1 MPAFS
6 GQFNWRDGIVW
17 QAGFVVA
24 DKEIPAIDRIHI
36 CSALVDTG
44 ASVTISSSVAKEIE
58 LVPKGKTEIQ
68 NTSGIEEVN
77 VYDVQPV
84 IILSN
89 VPSAENKATMAMQA
103 FEQIPSPE
111 FNPGDNIYKALIG
124 RDILQQ
130 GLLTLS
136 FDGHYTFS
144 Y

>member
-1 MPAFS
+1 MARWDS
-6 GQFNWRDGIVW
+6 RQV
-17 QAGFVVA
+17 GFVAA

-44 ASVTISSSVAKEIE
+44 ASVTCISSSVAKELE
-58 LVPKGKTEIQ
+58 LAPKGKTEIQ
-68 NTSGIEEVN
+68 NASGIEEVN

-89 VPSAENKATMAMQA
+89 VPSAENKTTMAVQA
-103 FEQIPSPE
+103 FEPIRSPE
-111 FNPGDNIYKALIG
+111 FNPGENIQKALIG

-130 GLLTLS
+130 GVLTLS

>member
-1 MPAFS
+1 MARWDS
-6 GQFNWRDGIVW
+6 RQV
-17 QAGFVVA
+17 GFVAA
-24 DKEIPAIDRIHI
+24 DKEIPAIDRIQI
-36 CSALVDTG
+36 CSALVDAG
-44 ASVTISSSVAKEIE
+44 ASVTCISSSVAKELE
-58 LVPKGKTEIQ
+58 LVAKRKNR
-68 NTSGIEEVN
+68 NTNASGIEEVN

-89 VPSAENKATMAMQA
+89 VPSAENEATIAMQA
-103 FEQIPSPE
+103 FEPIRFPE

-130 GLLTLS
+130 GVLTLS

>member
-17 QAGFVVA
+17 QVGFVAA

-44 ASVTISSSVAKEIE
+44 ASVTISSSVAKELE

-68 NTSGIEEVN
+68 NASGIEEVN

-103 FEQIPSPE
+103 FEPKRSPE

-130 GLLTLS
+130 GVLTLS